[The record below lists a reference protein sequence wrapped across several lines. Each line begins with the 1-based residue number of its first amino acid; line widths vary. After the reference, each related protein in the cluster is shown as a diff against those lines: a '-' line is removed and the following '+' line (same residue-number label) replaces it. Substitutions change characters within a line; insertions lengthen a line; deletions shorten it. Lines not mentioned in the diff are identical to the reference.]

1 MLCPKTLSKRNES
14 LVENKYEDP
23 DRFMMPVAT
32 SEKTKQLEIH
42 QIEPSWPRKIILGSK
57 EPLIPEGWGKPHS
70 MG

>member
-1 MLCPKTLSKRNES
+1 M
-14 LVENKYEDP
+14 ENKYEDP

-42 QIEPSWPRKIILGSK
+42 QREPSWPRKIILASN
-57 EPLIPEGWGKPHS
+57 EPLIPEGWGKAHS